1 MLNRIFNPAFDE
13 KNNFFSSQKQY
24 LSYYLV
30 VGNWCICIQTSTS
43 EFCSV
48 QKLLPLTQ
56 YEGGVRK
63 KNEFLLWIRTLRAV
77 SNVGHMF
84 EKYVMDLHMIQFISI
99 VENVFE
105 KQPI

>member
-1 MLNRIFNPAFDE
+1 MLKIVFNPAFDE
-13 KNNFFSSQKQY
+13 KNIFSSSQKQY

-43 EFCSV
+43 EFCSA

-63 KNEFLLWIRTLRAV
+63 KKRVFALDQNPLRGV
-77 SNVGHMF
+77 KSGS
-84 EKYVMDLHMIQFISI
+84 YVLKVCNGPTYDTIYIHS
-99 VENVFE
+99 
-105 KQPI
+105 

>member
-1 MLNRIFNPAFDE
+1 MLKIVFNPAFDE
-13 KNNFFSSQKQY
+13 KNNFFSQKQY

-43 EFCSV
+43 EFCSA

-63 KNEFLLWIRTLRAV
+63 KRVFALDQNPLRGV
-77 SNVGHMF
+77 KSGS
-84 EKYVMDLHMIQFISI
+84 YVLKVCNGPTYDTIYIHS
-99 VENVFE
+99 
-105 KQPI
+105 